1 MTFLTH
7 SLPSQA
13 HLPSHR
19 LSTIFTFARF
29 GSPHFFVLL
38 GLTLVQQSLVGGT
51 VYSLA
56 VLVEDVTRGQN
67 PWPMLIL
74 TACLFLLPHVP
85 SYFIQPTQ
93 ARWQVA
99 IMAGQVQRYAK
110 RFARQPLDY
119 ANGPVRDRALSAAAS
134 EAYVVAQS
142 TVTIVESFLSSVFNA
157 LFTIVPILIFVDA
170 KYFLAYAVTA
180 LISLVTFRFLHQDI
194 RACSRA
200 AQKAR
205 VALDKGVR
213 NSWTRLTIGSQ
224 RQRMAAAQSMSEA
237 LSEAEQRF
245 CARERR
251 IAAGTS
257 LVGALALASILAIT
271 FRLFSNHAGDVAF
284 LSVLIASFPRH
295 IQIISQ
301 IIGVAQLC
309 FSAPRL
315 LEEIRNIDLDDL
327 PPQTEKTITRR
338 ISADRITINRAP
350 LADDLATV
358 DATRLG
364 KGRHLIEG
372 PNGSGKSTL
381 LALMASRA
389 GNRPYVFIPAAPA
402 ALAEPGATGS
412 TGEIMQRLVDE
423 MLNDDAV
430 DLVFLD
436 EWDANLDANARRT
449 IGAALD
455 RLATRVTVIEVR
467 HAR

>member
-1 MTFLTH
+1 MTFLTQ
-7 SLPSQA
+7 SLPAQD
-13 HLPSHR
+13 HLPEHR
-19 LSTIFTFARF
+19 YSAIFTFARF

-56 VLVEDVTRGQN
+56 AVVKNVAGGQN

-74 TACLFLLPHVP
+74 TACLFLLPHLP
-85 SYFIQPTQ
+85 AYFIQPTQ

-99 IMAGQVQRYAK
+99 IMVGQVQRYSR

-119 ANGPVRDRALSAAAS
+119 ANGPVRDRALAAAAS

-142 TVTIVESFLSSVFNA
+142 TVTIVEGFLSSFFNA

-170 KYFLAYAVTA
+170 KYFLAYAMTA
-180 LISLVTFRFLHQDI
+180 VISLVTFRILHRDI
-194 RACSRA
+194 RVCSRA
-200 AQKAR
+200 AQEAR
-205 VALDKGVR
+205 VALDRGIR
-213 NSWTRLTIGSQ
+213 SSWTRLTIGSQ
-224 RQRMAAAQSMSEA
+224 RQRQAAAQRMNAA
-237 LSEAEQRF
+237 LNDAERRF

-257 LVGALALASILAIT
+257 LVGALALALILTIT
-271 FRLFSNHAGDVAF
+271 FRLFSTHAGDIAF

-327 PPQTEKTITRR
+327 PSQTEKNVSRR
-338 ISADRITINRAP
+338 ISADRITINHVP
-350 LADDLATV
+350 LAGDLETI
-358 DATRLG
+358 DATRFAH
-364 KGRHLIEG
+364 GRHLIEG
-372 PNGSGKSTL
+372 PNGCGKSTL
-381 LALMASRA
+381 LALLAARA
-389 GNRPYVFIPAAPA
+389 GKKPYVFIPAAPA
-402 ALAEPGATGS
+402 ALAEPDATGS
-412 TGEIMQRLVDE
+412 TGEIMLRLINE
-423 MLNDDAV
+423 MLDDDTV
-430 DLVFLD
+430 DLIFLD

-449 IGAALD
+449 IEHALD
-455 RLATRVTVIEVR
+455 RLAERVTVIEVR
-467 HAR
+467 HPR